1 MQIVSLLQ
9 GSPEWHAHRAKHF
22 NASDA
27 PAMMGVSPYKTRAE
41 LVRERATGLTA
52 EVDASQQRRFDMG
65 HRAEALARPLAEQIL
80 GEELSPLVGVAD
92 DGPYSASYDGL
103 TLMEDQA
110 FEHKALNDTLR
121 AAMVEGCTGADL
133 PMPYQVQMEH
143 QCMVC
148 PSIERVLF
156 MASKWADDGTLIEE
170 RHCFYKPNFSLRTHI
185 IAGWDQLEKDVAAY
199 VPTPAAAPAPVA
211 KIVAS
216 LPVVLDMRVE
226 GRLVS
231 CNLEQ
236 YKPAALAYIASIN
249 TELTTDQDFADAD
262 ADAKFCR
269 ESASKL
275 KLAIEQALGQMGD
288 INTAISTVR
297 EIATAFDAKG
307 LALEKLVKSEKEARR
322 DAIVSRAIAAQR
334 DHAAALVKRLGGD
347 YLPALP
353 SDFAGAVKG
362 KRNLDSMEDA
372 VSTVLAQ
379 YKITANEAAD
389 RIDANLK
396 LLAEH
401 QKFAGLFPDV
411 KALVQKQMDDLRAVI
426 SSRIA
431 QHEAEQWAAQE
442 QMRVRIAAEE
452 RAKAEADAR
461 AEQDRLNAAAEAER
475 VRQLEAERVRIRAE
489 EEERARRTQAAIEA
503 ERKLQQPVV
512 APAPAPTPAPAAALV
527 PAPLLAPVATAPAA
541 NEVQPAGVP
550 SLRIGA
556 IAERLGF
563 AVTRVQL
570 ESMGIQP
577 ATLDRG
583 LPVYHEAQFP
593 AICDAVAVRA
603 MQAKAAHQQR
613 LAA

>member
-1 MQIVSLLQ
+1 MRIVTLLQ

-27 PAMMGVSPYKTRAE
+27 PAMMGCSPYKTRAE
-41 LVRERATGLTA
+41 LVRERATGLAA

-156 MASKWADDGTLIEE
+156 MASKWERINFDLPEEDPRAWRLVEE
-170 RHCFYKPNFSLRTHI
+170 RHCFYVPNPALRARI
-185 IAGWDQLEKDVAAY
+185 VAGWAQLEQDVAAY
-199 VPTPAAAPAPVA
+199 VPSPAAAPAPVA
-211 KIVAS
+211 KVVAS

-322 DAIVSRAIAAQR
+322 EAIVSRAVAAQR

-353 SDFAGAVKG
+353 ADFAGAVKG

-379 YKITANEAAD
+379 YKIAANEAAD

-401 QKFAGLFPDV
+401 ADLAFLFPDTRTLV
-411 KALVQKQMDDLRAVI
+411 LKAADDLRATITARV
-426 SSRIA
+426 SD
-431 QHEAEQWAAQE
+431 HEAKE
-442 QMRVRIAAEE
+442 RE
-452 RAKAEADAR
+452 RAEANR
-461 AEQDRLNAAAEAER
+461 KAEAER
-475 VRQLEAERVRIRAE
+475 QP
-489 EEERARRTQAAIEA
+489 QPPAAA
-503 ERKLQQPVV
+503 QP
-512 APAPAPTPAPAAALV
+512 ASFAPAATQAMV
-527 PAPLLAPVATAPAA
+527 QAPLLVPVATAPAA
-541 NEVQPAGVP
+541 NEAQPSGAP

-563 AVTRVQL
+563 AITRMQL

-583 LPVYHEAQFP
+583 LPLYHEAQFP
-593 AICDAVAVRA
+593 AICDAIARRA
-603 MQAKAAHQQR
+603 MDAKAAHLQR